1 MKLLLLLFCVSIYS
15 QTVLYFDGNNA
26 MNYLNQQC
34 DLGPRYPGSSGHAK
48 AIQVYKQHFEKYSD
62 NVMLLDDYVIH
73 PHSLDSIKLTNIFSR
88 LNSEINNRILLMAHF
103 DTREIADKDLNQ
115 DNQKKPILGANDG
128 ASGIAVLMEMVR
140 FLNQNPLSN
149 LGVDFLIV

>member
-1 MKLLLLLFCVSIYS
+1 MKLLLLLFCVSIQS

-34 DLGPRYPGSSGHAK
+34 NLGPRYPGSSGHTK

-62 NVMLLDDYVIH
+62 DVTLFDDYVIH
-73 PHSLDSIKLTNIFSR
+73 PHSLDSIQLTNIFSR
-88 LNSEINNRILLMAHF
+88 LNPEINNRILLMAHF

-140 FLNQNPLSN
+140 F
-149 LGVDFLIV
+149 